1 MDTEVKQL
9 KRSLG
14 RAFLWLLLLL
24 VVATGTTF
32 AWFTLT
38 GMNHTNVTPMAG
50 AVSKGGSTLL
60 ISTSESGPFDK
71 TCELVLRGNPESLK
85 PLSTDQLDHFFKAV
99 VQNKNGIAS
108 LYANADSTVD
118 QEAVHGTV
126 YLQCLNAPCKVYFNR
141 DELKLGSDAQALA
154 AMRLGMKITSHEGTS
169 TLIWKLDEMG
179 STSGA
184 ETVRTIPQDSA
195 VVSAVSDSGQ
205 PTYVSD
211 PSQEISAYMAE
222 AGDTEGS
229 YKDGTQALMQL
240 DADEVAT
247 VEYWLYLEGC
257 DEQCVNAVQSRASE
271 LQLAFAGIDVEENEK
286 GETS

>member
-99 VQNKNGIAS
+99 AQNKNGIAS

-154 AMRLGMKITSHEGTS
+154 AMRLGMKITSHEGTR

-211 PSQEISAYMAE
+211 PSQEISSYMAE